1 MRRTDLCS
9 MGELARAKKRWFNA
23 VQMVLAMWVYRRSIK
38 RDHQCSEKTSSEV
51 PKRPPTQNMLVTLL
65 RKEWMNNPNGYSHA
79 EESDSSYAKLCNKT
93 YNSSCRRHTLWSNA
107 SKPEEVKWVCVSR
120 FGFMKALILIYAR
133 EVVNHVES
141 CLADGVS
148 VTLRFRPMIMWLGDM
163 RLCIVYSY
171 CTT

>member
-1 MRRTDLCS
+1 
-9 MGELARAKKRWFNA
+9 MGILTPKKVTRPMQNYAIKLIILLAG
-23 VQMVLAMWVYRRSIK
+23 V
-38 RDHQCSEKTSSEV
+38 
-51 PKRPPTQNMLVTLL
+51 
-65 RKEWMNNPNGYSHA
+65 
-79 EESDSSYAKLCNKT
+79 
-93 YNSSCRRHTLWSNA
+93 TLWSNA